1 MPEEEVAAQPEVV
14 EAEAAQ
20 PEVIDQEAVDERTRE
35 DSTRVG
41 GAAGVPLEVPEAPD
55 ELNPD
60 ELEEEE
66 LSCGEDELDIVFFT
80 DEGQLFDLTPYTDI
94 TSVTLEQR
102 IVDPTLK
109 TASSVFKFAAAG
121 LSNEFLN
128 FLFFRQDDIF
138 VVVKE
143 GSSPLFAGILEKF
156 FTREVLE
163 ATASI
168 SFTVNDYSKLL
179 RISFEN
185 PVQFPVNFA
194 PDWLYVYNPYTQ
206 DQSIVHLILAKT
218 KLANSVD
225 NEASE
230 AILERVPAVII
241 DSGEDVETI
250 LSALLYEFGYAYT
263 FTGAGKLV
271 ILPIWRSEVVK
282 REVQLCS
289 IDAASYVCSKSSASS
304 YDSNR
309 IIWRQGQFQAKSEAI
324 AKKRP
329 LYSAPINVAGTGG
342 GMYVGVLQKGVVYP
356 DFADKAGSAVY
367 QEYDPT
373 WFDTAYKWDF
383 TRHEVWH
390 DKYALN
396 ENLAIISTH
405 NLEAR
410 FSADS
415 SIKLVHEEYF
425 PTKAKLWFVNESTSQ
440 GSKYI
445 YYFDI
450 YGDVFYTTV
459 RNIMQ
464 TDNADDFYA
473 KRAEYAT
480 RFIFDPDS
488 AVRLFDFL
496 TNLRVKGHTIVNF
509 KSKQELQLTDFVRLK
524 LEDEELDHFFL
535 ILSKK
540 YVRFDMQT
548 RFFEYEGLTWGD
560 YSHYDYLT
568 TSKHIGAVDSKL
580 FLREVIVAPFNH
592 DQYKQDDV
600 YEDDFFEEQQE
611 NTRPHFKATGF
622 KDEETIKLAIQLAKR
637 EGVNKIRLLAGD
649 FYFYTPLLLDN
660 LELKGDSKTT
670 VYTGGFATN
679 VFSAQKA
686 FKMTGFSVCQSRMSE
701 LLISGGKLAEYP
713 QPEAVYEVVDAVGAV
728 VEDAVEAAA
737 VNAQDAVEAVDVAL
751 LDQCDEYLLGNRF
764 AEAASLSLCSVYG
777 LVEEKRASIY
787 ATNASFV
794 YLKDM
799 KFSCNLGTALQTEGV
814 EKILLEDAQFRGTAA
829 AWRVSGVRNMNI
841 MDTQV
846 SSSTRAATA
855 SGDNILIRNSDF
867 NGNKNAVK
875 LSKFSSVRVQGSQFS
890 NNSGTALQL
899 EHVSRARL
907 TDNIFTSNDV
917 GLASTQTQDLLT
929 RDIHEKNKIAFVKET
944 KQGVLSRVV
953 DANTYKENTID
964 TQERE
969 VA

>member
-1 MPEEEVAAQPEVV
+1 MPEEVEAQLDGAAEAAQEGNEVAAQ
-14 EAEAAQ
+14 A
-20 PEVIDQEAVDERTRE
+20 EVIDQEILDERTRK

-41 GAAGVPLEVPEAPD
+41 GVAGVPLEVPEAPD
-55 ELNPD
+55 GLNPD
-60 ELEEEE
+60 ELEEDEE
-66 LSCGEDELDIVFFT
+66 LCSEAELDIVFFT

-109 TASSVFKFAAAG
+109 TASSVFKFAAGG

-163 ATASI
+163 TTASI

-194 PDWLYVYNPYTQ
+194 PDWLYVYNPYIQ
-206 DQSIVHLILAKT
+206 DQSIVHMILAKT

-309 IIWRQGQFQAKSEAI
+309 IIWREGQFQAKSEAI

-329 LYSAPINVAGTGG
+329 LYSAPINVAGAGG

-415 SIKLVHEEYF
+415 SIKLVHEEYY
-425 PTKAKLWFVNESTSQ
+425 PTKAKLWFVNESQSQ

-524 LEDEELDHFFL
+524 LEDEELEHFFL

-568 TSKHIGAVDSKL
+568 TSNVARHSVYKVLSGKMTIDDSIVNVAPNIDIIPSYYTLQHFVKDTIDRIIYNYEHGPRSKMSYEDITLCLRKAML
-580 FLREVIVAPFNH
+580 FLTKGYDYILIDTPPTLDLILENVLFVSDYVIVPLICELWTIESFSLIKHKVNTELNLNIPTYTMVTRYTKRSTYGYLYNELGKISNLLGFVS
-592 DQYKQDDV
+592 QRESLNRSIFFKV
-600 YEDDFFEEQQE
+600 DF
-611 NTRPHFKATGF
+611 
-622 KDEETIKLAIQLAKR
+622 DIQS
-637 EGVNKIRLLAGD
+637 D
-649 FYFYTPLLLDN
+649 YFGEAVLDN
-660 LELKGDSKTT
+660 
-670 VYTGGFATN
+670 F
-679 VFSAQKA
+679 
-686 FKMTGFSVCQSRMSE
+686 FKM
-701 LLISGGKLAEYP
+701 LH
-713 QPEAVYEVVDAVGAV
+713 
-728 VEDAVEAAA
+728 
-737 VNAQDAVEAVDVAL
+737 
-751 LDQCDEYLLGNRF
+751 
-764 AEAASLSLCSVYG
+764 AS
-777 LVEEKRASIY
+777 
-787 ATNASFV
+787 
-794 YLKDM
+794 
-799 KFSCNLGTALQTEGV
+799 
-814 EKILLEDAQFRGTAA
+814 
-829 AWRVSGVRNMNI
+829 
-841 MDTQV
+841 
-846 SSSTRAATA
+846 
-855 SGDNILIRNSDF
+855 
-867 NGNKNAVK
+867 
-875 LSKFSSVRVQGSQFS
+875 
-890 NNSGTALQL
+890 
-899 EHVSRARL
+899 
-907 TDNIFTSNDV
+907 
-917 GLASTQTQDLLT
+917 
-929 RDIHEKNKIAFVKET
+929 
-944 KQGVLSRVV
+944 
-953 DANTYKENTID
+953 
-964 TQERE
+964 
-969 VA
+969 